1 MARKA
6 LVVANNKKKDLVA
19 RYAEQRKKLVTL
31 LKDPQMPYE
40 EKLKLQKKLAKLP
53 RSSSA
58 TRVRNRCELS
68 GRPRGYIGFFK
79 LSRLCFREF
88 ASNGMLPGVKKA
100 SW

>member
-6 LVVANNKKKDLVA
+6 LIVTNNKKKALVV
-19 RYAEQRKKLVTL
+19 RYAARRKTLVGIV
-31 LKDPQMPYE
+31 KDPKTSYQ
-40 EKLKLQKKLAKLP
+40 EKLKAQESLAKLP

-68 GRPRGYIGFFK
+68 GRPRGYMRFFK
-79 LSRLCFREF
+79 LSRLFFREF
-88 ASNGMLPGVKKA
+88 ASHGMLPGVKKA

>member
-88 ASNGMLPGVKKA
+88 ASNGILPGVKKA

>member
-6 LVVANNKKKDLVA
+6 LVVNNNKKRELVA
-19 RYAEQRKKLVTL
+19 RYADQRKKLVAIVQNPNISY
-31 LKDPQMPYE
+31 D
-40 EKLKLQKKLAKLP
+40 EKLKAQKRLARLP

-58 TRVRNRCELS
+58 TRIRNRCELS

-88 ASNGMLPGVKKA
+88 ASNGLLPGVKKA

>member
-6 LVVANNKKKDLVA
+6 LIVSNNKKKELVA
-19 RYAEQRKKLVTL
+19 RYAQIRKKLIAIVKNSETTF
-31 LKDPQMPYE
+31 E
-40 EKLKLQKKLAKLP
+40 EKLKAQKKLARLP

-58 TRVRNRCELS
+58 TRVRNRCEIS
-68 GRPRGYIGFFK
+68 GRPRGYIRFFQ

-88 ASNGMLPGVKKA
+88 ASNGVLPGVKKA

>member
-6 LVVANNKKKDLVA
+6 LIVSNNKKKELVA
-19 RYAEQRKKLVTL
+19 HYAEQRKKLVAVVQSPHAT
-31 LKDPQMPYE
+31 YE
-40 EKLKLQKKLAKLP
+40 EKLKAQKKLARLP

-88 ASNGMLPGVKKA
+88 ASNGVLPGVKKA

>member
-6 LVVANNKKKDLVA
+6 LVVNNNKKKELVA
-19 RYAEQRKKLVTL
+19 HYNEQRKQLVAIVKSPKTT
-31 LKDPQMPYE
+31 YE
-40 EKLKLQKKLAKLP
+40 EKLKAQKKLARLP

-88 ASNGMLPGVKKA
+88 ASNGVLPGVKKA

>member
-6 LVVANNKKKDLVA
+6 LVVNNNKKKELVA
-19 RYAEQRKKLVTL
+19 RYAEQRKKLVAIVQSPKTTY
-31 LKDPQMPYE
+31 D
-40 EKLKLQKKLAKLP
+40 EKLKAQKTLARLP

-58 TRVRNRCELS
+58 TRIRNRCELS

-88 ASNGMLPGVKKA
+88 ASNGVLPGVKKA

>member
-6 LVVANNKKKDLVA
+6 LIVSNNKKKELVA
-19 RYAEQRKKLVTL
+19 RYAQIRKKLIAIVKNSETTF
-31 LKDPQMPYE
+31 E
-40 EKLKLQKKLAKLP
+40 EKLKAQKKLARLP

-68 GRPRGYIGFFK
+68 GRPRGYIRFFK

-88 ASNGMLPGVKKA
+88 ASNGVLPGVKKA

>member
-6 LVVANNKKKDLVA
+6 LVVNNNKKKELVA
-19 RYAEQRKKLVTL
+19 RYAEQRKKLVAVVQSPKATF
-31 LKDPQMPYE
+31 D
-40 EKLKLQKKLAKLP
+40 EKLKAQKMLARLP

-68 GRPRGYIGFFK
+68 GRPRGYMGFFK

-88 ASNGMLPGVKKA
+88 ASNGVLPGVKKA

>member
-6 LVVANNKKKDLVA
+6 LIVSNNKKKELVA
-19 RYAEQRKKLVTL
+19 RYAQIRKKLIAIVKNSETTF
-31 LKDPQMPYE
+31 E
-40 EKLKLQKKLAKLP
+40 EKLKAQKKLARLP

-68 GRPRGYIGFFK
+68 GRPRGYIRFIQ
-79 LSRLCFREF
+79 LSGLCFREF
-88 ASNGMLPGVKKA
+88 ASNGVLPGVKKA

>member
-6 LVVANNKKKDLVA
+6 LVVNNNKKKELVT
-19 RYAEQRKKLVTL
+19 RYAEQRKKLVAIVQSPKTTY
-31 LKDPQMPYE
+31 D
-40 EKLKLQKKLAKLP
+40 EKLKAQKVLARLP

-68 GRPRGYIGFFK
+68 GRPRGYMGFFK

-88 ASNGMLPGVKKA
+88 ASNGVLPGVKKA